1 MSPVL
6 AAALA
11 VATLALA
18 GCSGAGLEP
27 LGGVGTDEGFG
38 RCDAYEGRGQ
48 AQRAW
53 RDAGRPA
60 SADRDGDGR
69 VCESLASRGSGGSG
83 AGSSS
88 ARSSSSEGVAQTT
101 GCERPS
107 RPVVVTYSRREYPH
121 ITDHIEDAQRAG
133 YPRVMRIKREGAD
146 DRRDELLEGIDTREG
161 MDRDEYPPSVGRTA
175 STASAASVRLLP
187 SSENRSAGAVLG
199 ETLSSY
205 CDGVHFRLRLTP

>member
-133 YPRVMRIKREGAD
+133 YPRVMRIKREAPMIAATSCS
-146 DRRDELLEGIDTREG
+146 R
-161 MDRDEYPPSVGRTA
+161 A
-175 STASAASVRLLP
+175 SIRARAWTGTNILRASAERPPRRA
-187 SSENRSAGAVLG
+187 
-199 ETLSSY
+199 
-205 CDGVHFRLRLTP
+205 RLR